1 MDLLEL
7 IGPGICH
14 QDPAR
19 SPEATW
25 LCHRCNGLY
34 LGGLLGLVHAPAAA
48 RRLGLGAQ
56 LLLCA
61 VLVLP
66 IAVDGVILGRGS
78 PLDLP
83 WFRILTGLLAGI
95 GSGLFFGTRS
105 HDLVRW
111 PPVLRRLRWPWAAA
125 WIWVAMGLVGYAAG
139 VPSVLDSAVAA
150 GLLGLCALGTAAAWS
165 IAIGIRRRLRRGLPP
180 AGRPRVDAGWFL
192 TAAVLELLLVARIPN
207 AWKPTTSWIRTAVD
221 WIRSGGGT

>member
-1 MDLLEL
+1 MDLLEF

-34 LGGLLGLVHAPAAA
+34 LGGLVGLAHAPAAA
-48 RRLGLGAQ
+48 RRLGLALQ
-56 LLLCA
+56 LALCA
-61 VLVLP
+61 LLVFP
-66 IAVDGVILGRGS
+66 IAVDGLILGRGS
-78 PLDLP
+78 PLDVP

-111 PPVLRRLRWPWAAA
+111 PPVLGRLRRPWVAV
-125 WIWVAMGLVGYAAG
+125 WIWVIAG
-139 VPSVLDSAVAA
+139 VVAYATGLPSVLDAAVAA
-150 GLLGLCALGTAAAWS
+150 GLLGLCALGTATAWT
-165 IAIGIRRRLRRGLPP
+165 ILVWIRRRLHRGVP
-180 AGRPRVDAGWFL
+180 APGRPQVDAGWFL
-192 TAAVLELLLVARIPN
+192 TAAVLELLVVARIPN
-207 AWKPTTSWIRTAVD
+207 AWKPTTSWIWTALD
-221 WIRSGGGT
+221 WVRSGGGT